1 VIEMGT
7 VISADGTE
15 IVFDKTGTGPPVIL
29 LSGGPGDRSGERP
42 LAEVLRPFL
51 TVFTYDR
58 RGRGE
63 SGDTK
68 PYAVERE
75 YEDLAAVIA
84 EAGGTA
90 GVYGSSGMGM
100 IGLEAAAHG
109 VPICKLAMWEPPYV
123 VAGARPPIPADWGDR
138 VAALI
143 ADGRSADA
151 IEYWLV
157 EIVNIPA
164 DYVASMKGMPFWQG
178 MVASAHALVYDA
190 AILRDFAIPA
200 ERAASVSVP
209 ALVMDGGEAALPWI
223 KRGVEEVLKLLPDGR
238 HQVLDGQAHD
248 VPPEVIAP
256 VLIKFFEE

>member
-1 VIEMGT
+1 MGT

-15 IVFDKTGTGPPVIL
+15 IVFDKAGSGPPVIL

-68 PYAVERE
+68 PYSVERE

-84 EAGGTA
+84 EAGGSA

-109 VPICKLAMWEPPYV
+109 VSISKLAMWEPPYV
-123 VAGARPPIPADWGDR
+123 VEGSRPPIPADWGAR
-138 VAALI
+138 VEALV
-143 ADGRSADA
+143 AEGRNEDA

-164 DYVASMKGMPFWQG
+164 EYVASMKSTPFWQG
-178 MVASAHALVYDA
+178 MAASAHALVYDA
-190 AILRDFAIPA
+190 AILRDFSVPA
-200 ERAASVSVP
+200 ERVPSVSVP
-209 ALVMDGGEAALPWI
+209 TLVMDGGEAALPWI
-223 KRGVEEVLKLLPDGR
+223 RQGVQEVLKLLPDGR

-248 VPPEVIAP
+248 IPPEVIAP

>member
-1 VIEMGT
+1 VT
-7 VISADGTE
+7 SADGTE

-58 RGRGE
+58 RGRGQ

-68 PYAVERE
+68 PYSVERE

-84 EAGGTA
+84 EAGGSA

-100 IGLEAAAHG
+100 IGLEAVAHG
-109 VPICKLAMWEPPYV
+109 VPVRKLAMWEPPYIV
-123 VAGARPPIPADWGDR
+123 EGARPPVPADWGDR

-143 ADGRSADA
+143 AQGRPADA

-157 EIVNIPA
+157 EIVGVPVE
-164 DYVASMKGMPFWQG
+164 YVGSMRGTPFWAG
-178 MVASAHALVYDA
+178 MAASAHALVYDA
-190 AILRDFAIPA
+190 AILRDFSIPA

-209 ALVMDGGEAALPWI
+209 TLVMDGGEAALPWI
-223 KRGVEEVLKLLPDGR
+223 RQGVQDVLKLLPGGR
-238 HQVLDGQAHD
+238 HQVLEGQAHD
-248 VPPEVIAP
+248 VPPEIIAP

>member
-1 VIEMGT
+1 VT
-7 VISADGTE
+7 SADGTE

-42 LAEVLRPFL
+42 LADVLRPFL

-68 PYAVERE
+68 PYSVERE

-84 EAGGTA
+84 EAGGSA

-109 VPICKLAMWEPPYV
+109 VPISKLAMWEPPYIV
-123 VAGARPPIPADWGDR
+123 EGARPPVPADWGDR

-143 ADGRSADA
+143 AQGRAEDA

-157 EIVNIPA
+157 EIVGVPVE
-164 DYVASMKGMPFWQG
+164 YVGSMRGTPFWAG
-178 MVASAHALVYDA
+178 MAASAHALVYDA
-190 AILRDFAIPA
+190 AILRDFSIPA

-209 ALVMDGGEAALPWI
+209 TLVMDGGEAALPWI
-223 KRGVEEVLKLLPDGR
+223 RQGVQEVLELLPGGR

>member
-1 VIEMGT
+1 MGT
-7 VISADGTE
+7 VTSADGTE
-15 IVFDKTGTGPPVIL
+15 IVFDKAGSGPPVIL

-51 TVFTYDR
+51 TVYTYDR

-84 EAGGTA
+84 EAGGSA

-109 VPICKLAMWEPPYV
+109 VPISKLAMWEPPYV
-123 VAGARPPIPADWGDR
+123 VEGARPPIPADWGAR
-138 VAALI
+138 VESLVAQ
-143 ADGRSADA
+143 GRGADA

-157 EIVNIPA
+157 EIVGIPA
-164 DYVASMKGMPFWQG
+164 DYVASMKGTPFWQG

-190 AILRDFAIPA
+190 AILRDFSVPD
-200 ERAASVSVP
+200 RAASVSVP
-209 ALVMDGGEAALPWI
+209 TLVMDGGDASLPWI
-223 KRGVEEVLKLLPDGR
+223 KQGVQEVLGLLPAGR
-238 HQVLDGQAHD
+238 HHVLADQAHD
-248 VPPEVIAP
+248 VPPEIIAP